1 VTRPSQKD
9 DGDDGDDGYGDDGT
23 GAPGAYGSGTSSR
36 GTWAIIAG
44 GGTAGHLVPGL
55 ALGRAL
61 VERGHDP
68 SSIHYVG
75 STRGIEARMVPAA
88 GFGLTELPGRGFVRR
103 LTVGDVVGNVG
114 AAWGLSRAAVSARG
128 LVRRRRPSVVVAVGG
143 YAALACGLAAAAARV
158 PLVVLEQNAVPGSV
172 NRLLGRFA
180 RASAVSFPGTDLP
193 RASVTGNPVRPEIL
207 AVDRS
212 VEGRDAARAALGVP
226 AGRKLIAATGGS
238 LGSLRINKAVLG
250 AVGKWA
256 DRHDLAVR
264 HAVGARDWDLI
275 SASAPPLPDGGLLYQ
290 PVEYEERMDLLL
302 AAADIVVCRAG
313 GNTVAELSAVGVP
326 SVLVP
331 LPGAPGDHQTA
342 NARYLERAD
351 AAVVVPDDGFDRDTL
366 IGLVEPLLADPERLA
381 AMGRAAAACGRRDAA
396 ERAAALVEA
405 HALQAG
411 GRR

>member
-1 VTRPSQKD
+1 MTEGNPAPR
-9 DGDDGDDGYGDDGT
+9 T
-23 GAPGAYGSGTSSR
+23 GALETRARETRAPETRAPE
-36 GTWAIIAG
+36 TWAIVAG

-103 LTVGDVVGNVG
+103 LSVGAIAGNLG
-114 AAWGLSRAAVSARG
+114 AAWGLTRAAVSARA
-128 LVRRRRPSVVVAVGG
+128 LVRRLRPSVVVAVGG
-143 YAALACGLAAAAARV
+143 YAAVAVGLAAAAARI
-158 PLVVLEQNAVPGSV
+158 PLVVLEQNAVPGSA

-193 RASVTGNPVRPEIL
+193 RATVTGNPVRPEIL

-212 VEGRDAARAALGVP
+212 AEGRDAARAALGLP
-226 AGRKLIAATGGS
+226 AGRKLVAVTGGS
-238 LGSLRINKAVLG
+238 LGSLRINQAVLG
-250 AVGKWA
+250 VVGKWA
-256 DRHDLAVR
+256 DRDDLAVR

-275 SASAPPLPDGGLLYQ
+275 RSSVPALPDGGLVYQ
-290 PVEYEERMDLLL
+290 PVQYEDRMELLL
-302 AAADIVVCRAG
+302 AAADLVVCRAG
-313 GNTVAELSAVGVP
+313 GNTVAEISAVGVP

-342 NARYLERAD
+342 NARFLAEAG
-351 AAVVVPDDGFDRDTL
+351 AAVLVPDDGFDADTL
-366 IGLVEPLLADPERLA
+366 IGLVEPLLADPDRLA
-381 AMGRAAAACGRRDAA
+381 AMGEAATACGRRDAA
-396 ERAAALVEA
+396 DRAAALVEA
-405 HALQAG
+405 HALPANA
-411 GRR
+411 RP